1 MERLPGEETSGCQ
14 LEAPQPHP
22 APTPSVA
29 LARSLPTSLEV
40 MFSRSLVSNTF
51 HSSARI
57 ACSICSCSEGLRA
70 EPISPGAPSLLYGGN
85 PFFPPLPSRH

>member
-1 MERLPGEETSGCQ
+1 MDRLPGEETSGRQ
-14 LEAPQPHP
+14 MEAPQPHP
-22 APTPSVA
+22 ASAPSWA

-70 EPISPGAPSLLYGGN
+70 EPISPGPIPYSTVATPS
-85 PFFPPLPSRH
+85 FLPSRH